1 MFDRVILST
10 DENFKD
16 FLPVCC
22 KAWKFYFPN
31 TQISVAFVTER
42 EESDSLV
49 KEMRTFCEV
58 VLFKPVDNISTANQA
73 KFARHYLA
81 TTYGSDVCMIEDI
94 DTIPLQSEFYTD
106 RTSKRPANYLLA
118 VGAEVL
124 RNTPD
129 SGKFPISTMTAESDV
144 FKQFINPK
152 GESFQERVES
162 FVGTKVYDHKE
173 DISNPWTSFSD
184 ESLMRALINDS
195 EVMVHHVD
203 RAVDIR
209 NFWIDRSWWSID
221 PHKLKNNLY
230 VACNFKRPFIKH
242 YNEFIDIIKHINNGS
257 EPNIE
262 QFTLKGE

>member
-1 MFDRVILST
+1 MFDRVVLST
-10 DENFKD
+10 DESFKD
-16 FLPVCC
+16 FLPICC
-22 KAWKFYFPN
+22 TAWKFYFP
-31 TQISVAFVTER
+31 QVKISVAFV
-42 EESDSLV
+42 SDRDEDNLLV
-49 KEMRTFCEV
+49 QEMRTYCEV
-58 VLFKPVDNISTANQA
+58 KLFKPVAGISTANQA
-73 KFARHYLA
+73 KFARHFLA
-81 TTYGSDVCMIEDI
+81 SLYGSEICMVEDI
-94 DTIPLQSEFYTD
+94 DTIPLQSEFYID
-106 RTSKRPANYLLA
+106 RTSKRPLDHLLA
-118 VGAEVL
+118 VGADVFHG
-124 RNTPD
+124 TPNA
-129 SGKFPISTMTAESDV
+129 GKFPISTMTAESSI
-144 FKQFINPK
+144 FKEFINP
-152 GESFQERVES
+152 ENETFQDRVRTL
-162 FVGTKVYDHKE
+162 VGTKIYDHKE

-257 EPNIE
+257 EPDIE